1 MFIVSKFKKILFIY
15 LKRFYAEKSECVRLI
30 KNRCQRVRLLFDV
43 IIYIHIEYV
52 DILLIREYTIV
63 SIYSIFVNFEDH

>member
-43 IIYIHIEYV
+43 IIYIHIYV
-52 DILLIREYTIV
+52 DILLI
-63 SIYSIFVNFEDH
+63 